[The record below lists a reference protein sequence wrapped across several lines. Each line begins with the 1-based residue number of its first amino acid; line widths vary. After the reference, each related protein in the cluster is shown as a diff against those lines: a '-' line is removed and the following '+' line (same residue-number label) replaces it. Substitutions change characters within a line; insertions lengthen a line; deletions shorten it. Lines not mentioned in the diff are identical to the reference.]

1 MANVRNLLQRKE
13 KSFWTISPE
22 SSAYEAIQIMAS
34 HDVGALVVMEGSQM
48 VGIITERDYIRK
60 VLLGKRHLEDIRIRE
75 IMTEKVISVSPE
87 QTIDGCM
94 ALMIDH
100 QIRHLP
106 VTENGKPMGIISIR
120 DVVSQVVSDQEF
132 MISQLENYIMA
143 CPVDFKR

>member
-1 MANVRNLLQRKE
+1 MANVRNLLQRKQ
-13 KSFWTISPE
+13 KSFWIISPE

-34 HDVGALVVMEGSQM
+34 HDVGALVVMDGNQM

-60 VLLGKRHLEDIRIRE
+60 VLLSKRHLEDIQIHE
-75 IMTEKVISVSPE
+75 IMTQKVITVSPD
-87 QTIDGCM
+87 QTVEGCM

-100 QIRHLP
+100 RIRHLP

-120 DVVSQVVSDQEF
+120 DVVNQIVSDQEF
-132 MISQLENYIMA
+132 MISQLENYIMS